1 MLDWDDLRF
10 FLAIARHGSLTAAAK
25 DLRVAQSTVGRRL
38 ASLEENLSVRL
49 LHKTPD
55 GYRLT
60 LAGEAVRSQA
70 ERVEVDALTI
80 ERAVG
85 GHDAKLEGVVRVSCT
100 ETLAVHVLAP
110 CFVALQHRHPEI
122 RVELVPNPLEVSL
135 AMREADLP
143 VRMAPSDR
151 NDLVVRR
158 VGRVAFGLY
167 ASPLYL
173 QRHGQPDFS
182 AGCTGHRLMT
192 SLDDV
197 EGDDQERWVAR
208 LASCAR
214 PGLQTSS
221 HEALVVAA
229 RSGGGLACLARF
241 RADRDPALT
250 RLQTPT
256 QPPPAEVCILIHKT
270 AARLLGSGRRRPSS
284 PRRLEPSSPTEGTEM
299 RPCIVGRQISAASR
313 SARID

>member
-1 MLDWDDLRF
+1 MDWDDLRF

-25 DLRVAQSTVGRRL
+25 DLCVAQSTVGRRL
-38 ASLEENLSVRL
+38 ASLEANLSVRL
-49 LHKTPD
+49 LHRTPE

-60 LAGEAVRSQA
+60 LAGESVRGQA
-70 ERVEVDALTI
+70 ERVEAEALAV
-80 ERAVG
+80 ERNVG
-85 GHDAKLEGVVRVSCT
+85 GHDAKLRGIVRVSCT

-110 CFVALQHRHPEI
+110 CFVALQHHYPEI
-122 RVELVPNPLEVSL
+122 QVELVPNPLEISL
-135 AMREADLP
+135 AMREADIS

-158 VGRVAFGLY
+158 VGRMAFGLY

-173 QRHGQPDFS
+173 QRNGVPDFT

-192 SLDDV
+192 SMDDV
-197 EGDDQERWVAR
+197 DGDDQERWAAG
-208 LASCAR
+208 LAANAR

-241 RADRDPALT
+241 RADRDPSLT
-250 RLQTPT
+250 RLDTPA
-256 QPPPAEVCILIHKT
+256 PPPSADICILVHKDSRT
-270 AARLLGSGRRRPSS
+270 T
-284 PRRLEPSSPTEGTEM
+284 PRIRATSTF
-299 RPCIVGRQISAASR
+299 IADAVGAFFA
-313 SARID
+313 D

>member
-10 FLAIARHGSLTAAAK
+10 FLAVARHGSLTAASK
-25 DLRVAQSTVGRRL
+25 DLGVAQSTVGRRL
-38 ASLEENLSVRL
+38 ASLEENLAVRL
-49 LHKTPD
+49 LNRTPD

-70 ERVEVDALTI
+70 ERVEVEALAI
-80 ERAVG
+80 ERSMG
-85 GHDAKLEGVVRVSCT
+85 GHDERLRGTVRVSCT

-110 CFVALQHRHPEI
+110 RLVALQHRHPEI
-122 RVELVPNPLEVSL
+122 RVELVPNPLQVSL
-135 AMREADLP
+135 AMREADIS
-143 VRMAPSDR
+143 VRTAPSDR

-173 QRHGQPDFS
+173 QRHGEPDFT
-182 AGCTGHRLMT
+182 AGCVGHRLMT
-192 SLDDV
+192 SLDDFD
-197 EGDDQERWVAR
+197 GDEQQRWIAG
-208 LASCAR
+208 LAPHAR

-241 RADRDPALT
+241 RADRDPSLT
-250 RLQTPT
+250 RLDTPT
-256 QPPPAEVCILIHKT
+256 PPPPAEVCILVHKDNRAT
-270 AARLLGSGRRRPSS
+270 
-284 PRRLEPSSPTEGTEM
+284 PRIRATSVVIAEA
-299 RPCIVGRQISAASR
+299 VGAFLP
-313 SARID
+313 D

>member
-38 ASLEENLSVRL
+38 ASLEQNLSVRL

-60 LAGEAVRSQA
+60 LAGEAVRGQA
-70 ERVEVDALTI
+70 ERLEVEALAV
-80 ERAVG
+80 ERSVG
-85 GHDAKLEGVVRVSCT
+85 GHDDKLQGVVRVSCT

-110 CFVALQHRHPEI
+110 CFVALQHHHPEI

-135 AMREADLP
+135 AMREADIS
-143 VRMAPSDR
+143 VRMAPSNR
-151 NDLVVRR
+151 NDLLVRR
-158 VGRVAFGLY
+158 VGRVFFGLY

-173 QRHGQPDFS
+173 QQHGHPDFG

-192 SLDDV
+192 SMDDV
-197 EGDDQERWVAR
+197 DGDEQERWAAA
-208 LASCAR
+208 LTSLAR

-250 RLQTPT
+250 RLETPT
-256 QPPPAEVCILIHKT
+256 PPPPADVCILVHKDNRST
-270 AARLLGSGRRRPSS
+270 
-284 PRRLEPSSPTEGTEM
+284 PRIRAT
-299 RPCIVGRQISAASR
+299 SAAI
-313 SARID
+313 AEAVGAFLPD

>member
-49 LHKTPD
+49 LHRTPD

-60 LAGEAVRSQA
+60 LAGETVRSQA
-70 ERVEVDALTI
+70 ERVEAEALTV
-80 ERAVG
+80 ERTVA
-85 GHDAKLEGVVRVSCT
+85 GHDAKLQGIVRVSCT

-110 CFVALQHRHPEI
+110 CFVALQHHHPEI
-122 RVELVPNPLEVSL
+122 QVELVPKPLEVSL
-135 AMREADLP
+135 SMREADIAVKLE
-143 VRMAPSDR
+143 PSDR

-158 VGRVAFGLY
+158 VGSMAFGLY

-173 QRHGQPDFS
+173 QRHGMPDFTI
-182 AGCTGHRLMT
+182 GCEGHRLMT

-197 EGDDQERWVAR
+197 DGDDQAAWFTQVASR
-208 LASCAR
+208 TR

-229 RSGGGLACLARF
+229 RCGGGLACLARF
-241 RADRDPALT
+241 RADPDPCLT
-250 RLQTPT
+250 MLPTLATAPAADIYILVHKDSRATP
-256 QPPPAEVCILIHKT
+256 
-270 AARLLGSGRRRPSS
+270 
-284 PRRLEPSSPTEGTEM
+284 
-299 RPCIVGRQISAASR
+299 
-313 SARID
+313 RIQVTTMAIAHAIRGMLP

>member
-49 LHKTPD
+49 VHRTPE

-60 LAGEAVRSQA
+60 LAGETVRAQA
-70 ERVEVDALTI
+70 ERVEAEALTV
-80 ERAVG
+80 ERMVAG
-85 GHDAKLEGVVRVSCT
+85 QDAKLQGTVRISCT

-110 CFVALQHRHPEI
+110 CFVALQHHHPEI
-122 RVELVPNPLEVSL
+122 QVELVPRPLEVSL
-135 AMREADLP
+135 SMREADIA
-143 VRMAPSDR
+143 VRLEPSDR

-158 VGRVAFGLY
+158 VGGMAFGLY

-173 QRHGQPDFS
+173 QRHGLPDVA
-182 AGCTGHRLMT
+182 AGCEGHRLMT

-197 EGDDQERWVAR
+197 DGDEQAEW
-208 LASCAR
+208 LAGVTSRTR

-241 RADRDPALT
+241 RADPDPCLT
-250 RLQTPT
+250 LLPTPT
-256 QPPPAEVCILIHKT
+256 PAPTADICVLVHKDSRATPRIQVTT
-270 AARLLGSGRRRPSS
+270 AAIAVAIRGMLP
-284 PRRLEPSSPTEGTEM
+284 
-299 RPCIVGRQISAASR
+299 
-313 SARID
+313 